1 MRLISLR
8 PLAGALPVLIL
19 LPQAFPALAADVD
32 AASRIDSVIV
42 YPDAAAVT
50 RLGDSELPAGA
61 STVIF
66 RGLPL
71 GLNPNSLR
79 FEASGGARIAIGSV
93 ESRPSPAVVRT
104 ESAVEA
110 KLRTLRGE
118 REGWQSSLDALE
130 AKKAMILRFAQSGP
144 EKLSPE
150 SKPLDIGQWSNAWDT
165 VGQALAKIGD
175 ELRAA
180 RAKAREI
187 DEDIA
192 ALEQSRQRPQVA
204 STRDILVQVESD
216 APTTLH
222 GKLTYRIAAAGWQPV
237 YDARLDTGDM
247 SGKPALE
254 LVRRAAITQRTGE
267 DWNGVT
273 LSVST
278 VRARRGTAA
287 PELQTQRLAFWEPPQ
302 PVSVGR
308 AMPAPAPMAAQSVAR
323 GRLESD
329 ELRKAEAPATPAR
342 EQEAVLDAGAFQ
354 ANFQIP
360 GRIDVPGNGTV
371 KTLRIS
377 TTSLTPELVIKAT
390 PAVDETAYLQVKLV
404 NGDEAPLLPGTV
416 NLTRDGSFVG
426 SGRIG
431 LVAPGDSTDLG
442 FGADESV
449 KVSRVP
455 IRRKENEPNW
465 FGQTKT
471 EQREFRTVVKNLHKF
486 KVSVGITDQ
495 VPISESTAITVDLS
509 PAPATTQPTDKIVN
523 DRRGVM
529 GWTFDLPAG
538 ESKEIRLGYR
548 LKWPADR
555 DVVLQSIGK

>member
-1 MRLISLR
+1 
-8 PLAGALPVLIL
+8 
-19 LPQAFPALAADVD
+19 
-32 AASRIDSVIV
+32 
-42 YPDAAAVT
+42 
-50 RLGDSELPAGA
+50 
-61 STVIF
+61 
-66 RGLPL
+66 
-71 GLNPNSLR
+71 
-79 FEASGGARIAIGSV
+79 
-93 ESRPSPAVVRT
+93 
-104 ESAVEA
+104 
-110 KLRTLRGE
+110 
-118 REGWQSSLDALE
+118 
-130 AKKAMILRFAQSGP
+130 
-144 EKLSPE
+144 
-150 SKPLDIGQWSNAWDT
+150 
-165 VGQALAKIGD
+165 
-175 ELRAA
+175 
-180 RAKAREI
+180 
-187 DEDIA
+187 
-192 ALEQSRQRPQVA
+192 
-204 STRDILVQVESD
+204 
-216 APTTLH
+216 
-222 GKLTYRIAAAGWQPV
+222 
-237 YDARLDTGDM
+237 M

-267 DWNGVT
+267 DWTGVT

-323 GRLESD
+323 SRLDSE
-329 ELRKAEAPATPAR
+329 ELRKAEAPAAPSR

-426 SGRIG
+426 SGRMG

-455 IRRKENEPNW
+455 IRRKENEPTW

-509 PAPATTQPTDKIVN
+509 PAPATSP
-523 DRRGVM
+523 R
-529 GWTFDLPAG
+529 
-538 ESKEIRLGYR
+538 
-548 LKWPADR
+548 
-555 DVVLQSIGK
+555 